1 MIGIYKI
8 TNKINGQSYIGLS
21 VDIEERWYKHKT
33 NYKNVDNKEYEKTLY
48 RAFRKYGL
56 NNFTFEV
63 IEECEKEDLPNKEIF
78 WISFYNTYADGY
90 NETPGGEVICV
101 GGEKHPNHKLSEED
115 VRIIRNYYNNKA
127 RKSDIYS
134 LYKDRIGESGFH
146 KIWNGNT
153 WKSIMPEVYTEEN
166 KEFHKHNTANN
177 GSKNGR
183 SRLTEEDVQA
193 IRIRRKN
200 GEKLLD
206 VYQDY
211 ADKLTY
217 GSFTNVWTYQNW
229 KNIIV

>member
-63 IEECEKEDLPNKEIF
+63 IEECEKEDLPNREIF

-183 SRLTEEDVQA
+183 SRLTEEDVQT
-193 IRIRRKN
+193 IRLRRKN

>member
-1 MIGIYKI
+1 MVGIYKI

>member
-193 IRIRRKN
+193 IRLRRKN